1 MAKKSQSS
9 KKRAARKSEE
19 KSPPGKGPSQR
30 DRLEQELIESVK
42 QIDAEGLI
50 FLLKQ
55 AQVIIHNAQVDKL
68 NREAAELEGSDNA
81 SGAATLSTPAGEP
94 QVNIEDAG
102 NGKAFFLTINGVRK
116 ILDIK
121 EMKRFVQICYSAES
135 KSAALRQLYTVL
147 RRDRADILSDAGISG
162 PGSSSLDAFFYT
174 IRSKFQ
180 LKGGW

>member
-1 MAKKSQSS
+1 MAKKTQSS
-9 KKRAARKSEE
+9 KKGAARRSGG
-19 KSPPGKGPSQR
+19 KSPSGKGPSQR
-30 DRLEQELIESVK
+30 DRLELELIESVK

-68 NREAAELEGSDNA
+68 NREAAELEGSGDT
-81 SGAATLSTPAGEP
+81 SGPSARSTSVEENP
-94 QVNIEDAG
+94 VNIEDAG

-116 ILDIK
+116 ILDVK
-121 EMKRFVQICYSAES
+121 EMKRFVQICYTAES

-147 RRDRADILSDAGISG
+147 RQERADILSDAGISG